1 MLKLVGLVLHYM
13 PLIFGIG
20 FLAPLIAQVIERA
33 GLPLTYAIAPLAA
46 GLVIGGLWGAHAQ
59 FRGRWI

>member
-13 PLIFGIG
+13 PLIFGVG
-20 FLAPLIAQVIERA
+20 FLAPLIAQGIERA
-33 GLPLTYAIAPLAA
+33 GLALPFGIAPLAA
-46 GLVIGGLWGAHAQ
+46 GLVIGGLWGAQAQ

>member
-1 MLKLVGLVLHYM
+1 MKLIGLILQYM
-13 PLIFGIG
+13 PLIFGVG

-33 GLPLTYAIAPLAA
+33 AWAQPFGASPLAA
-46 GLVIGGLWGAHAQ
+46 GLVIGGLWGAQAQ

>member
-1 MLKLVGLVLHYM
+1 MLKIVGLILQYM
-13 PLIFGIG
+13 PLIFGAG
-20 FLAPLIAQVIERA
+20 FLAPLIAQIIERGGWA
-33 GLPLTYAIAPLAA
+33 LPYGASPLAV

>member
-1 MLKLVGLVLHYM
+1 MLKLVGLVLHYK

-20 FLAPLIAQVIERA
+20 FLAPLIAQMIERA
-33 GLPLTYAIAPLAA
+33 GLTVPYGIAPLAA

>member
-1 MLKLVGLVLHYM
+1 MLKLVGLILQYM
-13 PLIFGIG
+13 PLIFGVG
-20 FLAPLIAQVIERA
+20 FVAPLIAQIIERA
-33 GLPLTYAIAPLAA
+33 GWTLPFGIAPLAA

>member
-1 MLKLVGLVLHYM
+1 MLKLVGLILQYM
-13 PLIFGIG
+13 PLIFGFG
-20 FLAPLIAQVIERA
+20 FAAPLIAQVIERA
-33 GLPLTYAIAPLAA
+33 GWALPFGIAPLAA

>member
-1 MLKLVGLVLHYM
+1 MLKLVGLILQYM
-13 PLIFGIG
+13 PLIFGVG
-20 FLAPLIAQVIERA
+20 FLAPLIAQGIERTGWA
-33 GLPLTYAIAPLAA
+33 LPFGAAPLAV

>member
-1 MLKLVGLVLHYM
+1 MLKLVGLILKYM
-13 PLIFGIG
+13 PMIFGVG
-20 FLAPLIAQVIERA
+20 FLAPLIAQGIERA
-33 GLPLTYAIAPLAA
+33 SLALPFGTTPLAA